1 MIQELGRSS
10 IKPTVYKSD
19 SSLDD
24 RHNTEE
30 SEKKKEEE
38 EEEEKT
44 MVAAKAEQGL
54 PGAEDL
60 MKYVKHGHNRS
71 NS

>member
-1 MIQELGRSS
+1 MIQELGPSS

-38 EEEEKT
+38 EEEKT

-60 MKYVKHGHNRS
+60 MRYVKHGHRRS